1 MVVELLKVGI
11 QFRDR
16 KILHMRHTTCC
27 CASCHATNPS
37 PRVSPARFGKP
48 SFHPSQLGPIRQ
60 TSVHPSQPGPIRQ
73 TIRPSESARPD
84 LTNIRPSESARPDTA
99 KPSVHPSQ
107 PGQIRQNHPSIRVS
121 PNRFGKPSVYPS
133 QSGTL
138 RANPAHLHA
147 RDMTTLLSHSLVLSL
162 SHSLSHTPL
171 SLSLSLLSHS
181 LTLFSLFLLNPK
193 PLHSLSTTSFPLS
206 YSVPFFVPL
215 PFFCPL
221 ILSIEPTQDET

>member
-1 MVVELLKVGI
+1 M
-11 QFRDR
+11 QAPAND
-16 KILHMRHTTCC
+16 
-27 CASCHATNPS
+27 PS
-37 PRVSPARFGKP
+37 YARFLWWL
-48 SFHPSQLGPIRQ
+48 SFLRSEFHFVTARSYICATQHAAAHRAM
-60 TSVHPSQPGPIRQ
+60 
-73 TIRPSESARPD
+73 RPTQAPESARPD
-84 LTNIRPSESARPDTA
+84 SA
-99 KPSVHPSQ
+99 
-107 PGQIRQNHPSIRVS
+107 NHPSIRVS
-121 PNRFGKPSVYPS
+121 SARFGKHLSIRVSPARYGKPSVHPS